1 MTNCARSL
9 ASTLASSLP
18 MWVLVVAM
26 EMFRCGGFYLAVTAL
41 IGLGIGGLVRH
52 TAGAITV
59 VVAFLY
65 LVPEIGNSLPSPW
78 NWDFVNAF
86 PSTAAQQITQSS
98 SRASPAGCY
107 AAGTPENC
115 SCASRPVRASATAR
129 AIAVSDRLASRRPP
143 TWV

>member
-86 PSTAAQQITQSS
+86 PSTAAQQIT
-98 SRASPAGCY
+98 SPSVSPHSHLLQNR
-107 AAGTPENC
+107 PELRPARRVR
-115 SCASRPVRASATAR
+115 SPRPVPR
-129 AIAVSDRLASRRPP
+129 RLAATPP
-143 TWV
+143 GR